1 MQRLNA
7 LDFAAY
13 SSPLGQLRL
22 VQTTLHQHPQR
33 SGAPYFH
40 LMPMLTRIINLSSVK
55 W

>member
-1 MQRLNA
+1 MRRLNA

-22 VQTTLHQHPQR
+22 VQPTLHQHPPW
-33 SGAPYFH
+33 SSAPYFH
-40 LMPMLTRIINLSSVK
+40 LIPMLTRIINLSSVK